1 MSPCCLLPI
10 AGGCCWRSTSGGDK
24 VTIAS
29 NTSSILHAGGA
40 DGRAITTC
48 NRLEIVFTLQIKLL
62 FAKPALKSDSR
73 GFSKETADV
82 PFFTHQGGGRNSCKK
97 NVYYVL
103 PSNKVRF
110 FAGQG
115 GFQRD
120 QQCMNRRD
128 ETDSWKHLVCLCWGK
143 EVLMVDGGEGGQTAF
158 QRRPGVSTSTRSLS
172 HLKNSIPSSG
182 TCRAV

>member
-82 PFFTHQGGGRNSCKK
+82 PFLHTKEEDVTRVKK
-97 NVYYVL
+97 MCTTFYLQTRFDSLLAKEGFNGISNV
-103 PSNKVRF
+103 
-110 FAGQG
+110 
-115 GFQRD
+115 
-120 QQCMNRRD
+120 
-128 ETDSWKHLVCLCWGK
+128 
-143 EVLMVDGGEGGQTAF
+143 
-158 QRRPGVSTSTRSLS
+158 
-172 HLKNSIPSSG
+172 
-182 TCRAV
+182 